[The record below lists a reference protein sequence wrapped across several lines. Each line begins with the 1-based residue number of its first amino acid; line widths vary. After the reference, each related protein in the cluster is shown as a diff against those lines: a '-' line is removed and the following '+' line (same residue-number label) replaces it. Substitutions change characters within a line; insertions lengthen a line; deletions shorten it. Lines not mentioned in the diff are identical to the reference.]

1 MYTLRNTEARSRH
14 ICFSGKA
21 IIIKQHV
28 CVCVCVC
35 VVVALSIQ
43 HSMRMRHIV
52 ICCAPLCKFFSH
64 YFINGTI
71 FEKKLY

>member
-35 VVVALSIQ
+35 VCSCSLKYPAFNAHAPYCHLLCPALQI
-43 HSMRMRHIV
+43 
-52 ICCAPLCKFFSH
+52 FFTLFH
-64 YFINGTI
+64 KRI